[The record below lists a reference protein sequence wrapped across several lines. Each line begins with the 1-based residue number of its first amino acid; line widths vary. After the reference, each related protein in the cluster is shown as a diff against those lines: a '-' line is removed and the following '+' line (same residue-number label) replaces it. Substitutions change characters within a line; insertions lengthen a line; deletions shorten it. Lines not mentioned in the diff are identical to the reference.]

1 MFFFKQRACC
11 RSAAALVFCSAGGF
25 VRCFGMVGVH
35 ESREKPGFGLDLG
48 DGSRGSQLWL
58 VGTWIFIDVDTIY
71 K

>member
-1 MFFFKQRACC
+1 M
-11 RSAAALVFCSAGGF
+11 
-25 VRCFGMVGVH
+25 RCFGMVGVH

-71 K
+71 INRSYKFIQCMYMYIHIHVFL

>member
-1 MFFFKQRACC
+1 M
-11 RSAAALVFCSAGGF
+11 
-25 VRCFGMVGVH
+25 RCFGMVGVH